1 MFIRSMNTYQ
11 NPFVHHFL
19 TQPCPSSCLRNF
31 TVENQTI
38 KLIPLARTME
48 TQTLRR
54 SMNL

>member
-1 MFIRSMNTYQ
+1 MFIRSVNTYQ

-19 TQPCPSSCLRNF
+19 TQPCPSSYLRNF

-38 KLIPLARTME
+38 KLIPLARMME

-54 SMNL
+54 SMNR